1 MRIPEPAQQT
11 EKYKVRGLANDDP
24 GYADFVRLSFSIF
37 SPTIESL
44 SLTYLSLFVISAILF
59 IIAMRGDPFYLGLVT
74 LFAAVHYLLFKSN
87 LFGSVGRSPLLG
99 EFADPT
105 ISFVTPSSAHFLT
118 VLAILPLFH
127 SLALFCRKVPI
138 TFGQAFCLAGQ
149 GLIAGFVIY
158 ARSSA
163 LWVLLAAA
171 FVPLA
176 ARLLWGR
183 RETRANGSRTGT
195 ESFFRIVART
205 GSQYWAVI
213 LFLAVAVLTN
223 AGLQTT
229 LHPLYNSGG
238 SVSRHAFWTEVW
250 YGLQYHPD
258 WLHKY
263 GETYKLNGRVALQD
277 DLPIA
282 AVLNY
287 LERHPPPADR
297 QVYDDT
303 GWLRWRVVNDY
314 AFSAFLQFARSDPLF
329 VLQAFQYKLLGN
341 IHKLSWAVVEVF
353 GNRSDLD
360 YALLIFLLLG
370 VAITAS
376 RFGQPVES
384 DGWKYLVMAFIA
396 AALSVSPSVATLSR
410 WQLMSDGIY
419 LTSFAL
425 LLLMTFMVTAL
436 IHRLRFSL
444 LPDRLPLWLM
454 RRPITFATAGGAIRS
469 SKILPIFG
477 CIVIA
482 ALLSSAALMLVKRV
496 QAPSSWVVSAAE
508 APTNLADLPPLSNSR
523 FAWLDIAGMPRWV
536 IFVLGI

>member
-1 MRIPEPAQQT
+1 M
-11 EKYKVRGLANDDP
+11 
-24 GYADFVRLSFSIF
+24 
-37 SPTIESL
+37 
-44 SLTYLSLFVISAILF
+44 
-59 IIAMRGDPFYLGLVT
+59 
-74 LFAAVHYLLFKSN
+74 
-87 LFGSVGRSPLLG
+87 
-99 EFADPT
+99 
-105 ISFVTPSSAHFLT
+105 
-118 VLAILPLFH
+118 
-127 SLALFCRKVPI
+127 
-138 TFGQAFCLAGQ
+138 
-149 GLIAGFVIY
+149 
-158 ARSSA
+158 
-163 LWVLLAAA
+163 
-171 FVPLA
+171 
-176 ARLLWGR
+176 
-183 RETRANGSRTGT
+183 
-195 ESFFRIVART
+195 
-205 GSQYWAVI
+205 
-213 LFLAVAVLTN
+213 
-223 AGLQTT
+223 
-229 LHPLYNSGG
+229 
-238 SVSRHAFWTEVW
+238 SRHAFWTEVW

-277 DLPIA
+277 DLPVA

-508 APTNLADLPPLSNSR
+508 APTNLADLPLLSDLR
-523 FAWLDIAGMPRWV
+523 FAWFNIAGINAQVVPGVPLVSAVPMLRLIALDDGVHTLAFRVTGLVKNERYRIAAWV
-536 IFVLGI
+536 RPQAGANFGIAARDQADNDNGPNNSRAVFDLASRNVLMAKGNGTPGIALAGDWLLVWMDLGTTDGQYVVSFYVCNRDAKSYAADGQLAVILGGIAAN